1 MPARF
6 LFLTSS
12 ARQGGNSEILARAA
26 AAALPA
32 GTETEWR
39 DLVAA
44 GLPPFEDLRHGG
56 GPYASPEGA
65 AADLCAATL
74 AASDIIFVAPLYWYG
89 LPAPAK
95 LCLDHWSHWMRVEGL
110 GFKPAMARKTLW
122 LVMAHSGSRPD
133 QIAPAV
139 ETLRLTAE
147 YLSMGW
153 GGVLLGDANSPGD
166 VQRGGA
172 AMAQAKTFFA
182 G

>member
-1 MPARF
+1 MTARF

-26 AAALPA
+26 AKALPE
-32 GTETEWR
+32 GTAAEWR
-39 DLVAA
+39 DLTRAA
-44 GLPPFEDLRHGG
+44 LPPFQDLRHGG
-56 GPYASPEGA
+56 GPYTEPEGA
-65 AADLCAATL
+65 AAELCAATM
-74 AASDIIFVAPLYWYG
+74 AATDIVFVAPLYWYG

-95 LCLDHWSHWMRVEGL
+95 LCLDHWSHWMRVEGM
-110 GFKPAMARKTLW
+110 GFKPAMAQKTLW

-133 QIAPAV
+133 QISPAV

-147 YLSMGW
+147 YLSMRW

-166 VQRGGA
+166 VLQDGA
-172 AMAQAKTFFA
+172 AMERAKTFFA